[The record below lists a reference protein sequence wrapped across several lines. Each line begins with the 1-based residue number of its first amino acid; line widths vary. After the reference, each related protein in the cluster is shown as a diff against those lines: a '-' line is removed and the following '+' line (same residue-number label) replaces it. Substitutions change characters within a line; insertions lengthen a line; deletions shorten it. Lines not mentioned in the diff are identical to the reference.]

1 MAEETKKSKGS
12 SKSAKEAQELVGIF
26 AELAK
31 SMESFSQQSSA
42 SLLMIDES
50 MKKFST
56 TGKETLEQFKE
67 RSFQAAKNLEELN
80 SSSNSSSQGIGKLT
94 DSMKDLAK
102 AEEKASKEAGF
113 KKGGDGKNNIFE
125 QMGKSS
131 KVAKLGVIALGGAF
145 SLLGKAIK
153 GITSIVGTVFDLIGS
168 GLGMIKSFIG
178 GIIDFVGD
186 TFSALAEQS
195 NTMKDRMFEQAV
207 ALEKVKETFGDTSK
221 GAGKAM
227 LDFTATAVG
236 MYSPTALRQIFG
248 SAAEA
253 GEYALNLLNAGA
265 ESSILLRDQI
275 KENAKEIIVFSKAIG
290 MTVDEFEAMK
300 LNAIATGQSV
310 VDMQKDILKYSQ
322 GFAKRL
328 GLDAKLLAKNVLIA
342 QKDVKHFA
350 NVTIKE
356 MTQAAA
362 YANKLGLSLEK
373 ITGIMDAFDTFETA
387 ANNVSKLSQA
397 FGVNLD
403 TMKLLEANT
412 PDEQLAQI
420 KDAFNAAGKSAANM
434 NRHEL
439 SLIASMLHLD
449 EATVKAA
456 LSAENQG
463 ASLEDIKDAG
473 STMEKQMLSTSQAMK
488 TSMDEIAMS
497 LKKLER
503 NSTGFFDAFLDG
515 LAEGVIESGPMK
527 GLLANLAQALD
538 TVFLMGRKLGD
549 IIVKTFPGIKDMLA
563 GLAGFF
569 DPKKIGD
576 MFGGFNRVFEKFF
589 KNLQNGTGNV
599 KDLFGDL
606 FNEIKSYFSSQGSNG
621 QKFLSGASDF
631 WNAIKQIIAT
641 AILGIGELIADGLSF
656 IADLLEGKKT
666 LNTGG
671 LAAAAGKGVD
681 KLKKEFSP
689 IGEAFTKSFEKIGPQ
704 FNRIFDQISQR
715 LDAWWQKTKRQISD
729 WWEKF
734 DLLDAIMKNPGT
746 ATVLTF
752 LIGGKV
758 LDAAGTI
765 ANIAS
770 VVGKGLS
777 AAAEGSGGLI
787 SKLASGFGKAG
798 PIGLAAVGLA
808 AIIYESF
815 SAASKFLG
823 DPSRHK
829 SEAEDFDKSIK
840 RLQELKKEGKTS
852 EAADLARELKEKQ
865 LKVIQSE
872 KITGID
878 ALFSG
883 EQLTSLGESAKA
895 RADAIDKELIGLIGS
910 GSKTKIKEAADT
922 AAQEFGK
929 TLQSAYTE
937 ELTDIGLGGVK
948 PENLT
953 EQLNQFLIETERE
966 FNAAMK
972 ESNLSEAKS
981 GSGASFGKLGDLP
994 IEQQMEN
1001 VMHGALAGN
1010 FKHLSTELQTKLA
1023 YYEKFKGG
1031 ERDKVKQL
1039 ISDQRNADR
1048 EFNKSI
1054 VEEQK
1059 AEEERASR
1067 EAGKKMMEEAA
1078 AVIGPTTVDNV
1089 EERIKKIQEIGA
1101 KVAGG
1106 KEEFNK
1112 NMETLRKNLSEM
1124 NFSLFD
1130 KSEDRDKFAKML
1142 GDSTA
1147 ISAFLGA
1154 MDKVFVGIQAFGD
1167 KAIGIGSVA
1176 DSSSIMGRFATGMQ
1190 YLSAASQSIK
1200 IMFAGGPLDNGQTT
1214 KGLVKGL
1221 EERAVHADIAN
1232 ATNNLNLLE
1241 ASLYLLADSIDNV
1254 GADIEKM
1261 KLEKIVSSET
1271 WSNLSTLGILLGSTL
1286 TNEGGQKGLVD
1297 LLGTPADL
1305 TSTSDAVTKWSDQ
1318 ASKIFD
1324 ALGESLKKMDEKLGS
1339 VEAIKSKIQSISE
1352 LRQQLDNAMESL
1364 QTEQKITVPYS
1375 PSGTGVTAAQPT
1387 PSRIQSGGTQ
1397 ITLKFDIVMDS
1408 KSLEKTLV
1416 TRSDSIVVKALT
1428 GLAEGT
1434 NKTVVA
1440 YPGNEIAVATSSKS
1454 GSP

>member
-42 SLLMIDES
+42 SLSMIDES
-50 MKKFST
+50 MKKFSD

-67 RSFQAAKNLEELN
+67 RSLQAAKNLEEL
-80 SSSNSSSQGIGKLT
+80 SSSSTSSSQGIGKLT

-102 AEEKASKEAGF
+102 SEEKASKEAGF

-131 KVAKLGVIALGGAF
+131 KVAKLGVIALSGAF

-178 GIIDFVGD
+178 GIIDFIGD

-227 LDFTATAVG
+227 RDFTATAVG

-248 SAAEA
+248 SVAEA
-253 GEYALNLLNAGA
+253 GDYALNLLNAGA

-290 MTVDEFEAMK
+290 QTADEFEAMK
-300 LNAIATGQSV
+300 LNAIATGQGV
-310 VDMQKDILKYSQ
+310 MEMQKDIIKYSQ

-328 GLDAKLLAKNVLIA
+328 GLDAKLLAKNVSIA

-373 ITGIMDAFDTFETA
+373 ITGIMDAFDTFENA

-439 SLIASMLHLD
+439 SLIASMVHLD
-449 EATVKAA
+449 EASVKAA

-473 STMEKQMLSTSQAMK
+473 STMEKQMLSTSEAMK

-549 IIVKTFPGIKDMLA
+549 IIVNTFPGIKDMLA

-589 KNLQNGTGNV
+589 KNLKNGTGNV

-671 LAAAAGKGVD
+671 LASAAGKGVD

-689 IGEAFTKSFEKIGPQ
+689 IGDAFAKSFEKIGPQ
-704 FNRIFDQISQR
+704 FDRIFNEIGKR
-715 LDAWWQKTKRQISD
+715 LDVWWEKTKKQISD
-729 WWEKF
+729 WWENF
-734 DLLDAIMKNPGT
+734 DLLGAIMNNPGT
-746 ATVLTF
+746 ATVLGL
-752 LIGGKV
+752 LIGGKAIGAGMQFANLAVNLTSALTKGIAGAQGAAASLAKTLSSGGALFAAATAAAAAIAAAVDQAKSFYQENKSWIDSLKRGGGGDENDPEIKKQKSRNAVEEAKRAKDFAERKERISAGLGEQAVPEQSYLKSIAGMALESPLEVIGGGALALASAIPTFGTSIAAYTVKMTDKSEKEFVKARAEAADNRDYQINELLKLAGNEDEFRQV
-758 LDAAGTI
+758 LILQENSLKNLTKDFGTAELGRLESFKTLAKSGQTFTVEDLQEGVEI
-765 ANIAS
+765 D
-770 VVGKGLS
+770 GKKVSFSDPKVIEAILETQKLEQNKKLSLEKVQKFKEEES
-777 AAAEGSGGLI
+777 AAA
-787 SKLASGFGKAG
+787 
-798 PIGLAAVGLA
+798 A
-808 AIIYESF
+808 AI
-815 SAASKFLG
+815 
-823 DPSRHK
+823 
-829 SEAEDFDKSIK
+829 SE
-840 RLQELKKEGKTS
+840 
-852 EAADLARELKEKQ
+852 
-865 LKVIQSE
+865 
-872 KITGID
+872 
-878 ALFSG
+878 
-883 EQLTSLGESAKA
+883 
-895 RADAIDKELIGLIGS
+895 
-910 GSKTKIKEAADT
+910 
-922 AAQEFGK
+922 
-929 TLQSAYTE
+929 
-937 ELTDIGLGGVK
+937 
-948 PENLT
+948 
-953 EQLNQFLIETERE
+953 
-966 FNAAMK
+966 
-972 ESNLSEAKS
+972 
-981 GSGASFGKLGDLP
+981 
-994 IEQQMEN
+994 
-1001 VMHGALAGN
+1001 
-1010 FKHLSTELQTKLA
+1010 
-1023 YYEKFKGG
+1023 
-1031 ERDKVKQL
+1031 
-1039 ISDQRNADR
+1039 
-1048 EFNKSI
+1048 
-1054 VEEQK
+1054 
-1059 AEEERASR
+1059 
-1067 EAGKKMMEEAA
+1067 EAGKKMMEESMNEL
-1078 AVIGPTTVDNV
+1078 GLTTVDNV

-1130 KSEDRDKFAKML
+1130 KPEDRDKFAKML

-1147 ISAFLGA
+1147 FLTLVGT
-1154 MDKVFVGIQAFGD
+1154 MDKVFAGMQAFGE
-1167 KAIGIGSVA
+1167 KAAGLGTAADPRSIIGKLFSGLISLQKGMADVRAMFGGGKLSIGVETEGFSNA
-1176 DSSSIMGRFATGMQ
+1176 GIKEDTASSIDSTSAQLYKVSESIET
-1190 YLSAASQSIK
+1190 LSKSLALLLIPQTTSLAENLGKFSKSVDVNFFSNLQALGVL
-1200 IMFAGGPLDNGQTT
+1200 MGGPNSEYEGM
-1214 KGLVKGL
+1214 
-1221 EERAVHADIAN
+1221 
-1232 ATNNLNLLE
+1232 
-1241 ASLYLLADSIDNV
+1241 SL
-1254 GADIEKM
+1254 IEM
-1261 KLEKIVSSET
+1261 
-1271 WSNLSTLGILLGSTL
+1271 
-1286 TNEGGQKGLVD
+1286 
-1297 LLGTPADL
+1297 LGTPADL
-1305 TSTSDAVTKWSDQ
+1305 TSTTDAITKWTNQ
-1318 ASKIFD
+1318 ASKMFEM
-1324 ALGESLKKMDEKLGS
+1324 LGASLKKMDEKLGS

-1352 LRQQLDNAMESL
+1352 LRQQLDNAMQSL
-1364 QTEQKITVPYS
+1364 QTEQNVTVPYA
-1375 PSGTGVTAAQPT
+1375 PEMGKQVTAAQPT
-1387 PSRIQSGGTQ
+1387 PSRITSGGTQ

-1434 NKTVVA
+1434 NKIIGA
-1440 YPGNEIAVATSSKS
+1440 IPGNEISVTKKAAE
-1454 GSP
+1454 